1 MRRTH
6 NTKSPAV
13 MNRTVAEASHGT
25 VDKLSRRKRRASL
38 TNTQKLLILN
48 KLEKNEIT
56 LDEVTADYNVCKN
69 TVKKWRRDKIE
80 GQVQEEGHSERKRAA
95 TNDGLNRIR
104 AGVKEF
110 VNNNR
115 AQSRE
120 RQIHLTCK

>member
-80 GQVQEEGHSERKRAA
+80 GQVQEEGH
-95 TNDGLNRIR
+95 
-104 AGVKEF
+104 
-110 VNNNR
+110 
-115 AQSRE
+115 
-120 RQIHLTCK
+120 

>member
-1 MRRTH
+1 MYFEFSIRLVTLCSSYVSIY
-6 NTKSPAV
+6 TP
-13 MNRTVAEASHGT
+13 
-25 VDKLSRRKRRASL
+25 
-38 TNTQKLLILN
+38 

-110 VNNNR
+110 VNNHR